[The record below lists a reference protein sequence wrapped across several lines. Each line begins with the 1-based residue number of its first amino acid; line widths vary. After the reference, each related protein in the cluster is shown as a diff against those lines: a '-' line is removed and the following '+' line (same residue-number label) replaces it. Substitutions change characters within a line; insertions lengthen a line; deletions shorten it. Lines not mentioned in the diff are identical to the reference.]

1 MTEAKSHSFRT
12 MGTDALVM
20 GEDGRAGFGE
30 VALRIERE
38 LAEVEARFSR
48 FRPESELSRVNA
60 RAARWTR
67 VSDPFAE
74 LLGLALE
81 AARLT
86 RGLFDPTVLPALR
99 SAGYDRDFALVRAG
113 PHPEPGPAEPCG
125 RWQEVELA
133 GNQVWIPPGVGL
145 DFGGIAKGW
154 AVDRAIELGRGLTWL
169 LVSAGGDLRLAGSP
183 PDGGLE
189 IAIEDPLDRGGEV
202 MRVRLESG
210 ALATSSVTSRTW
222 GPRLH
227 QIIDPRTGLPAITGI
242 LQATAWGDT
251 CAEAEMRSKWA
262 LLAGPPALDLFPAV
276 LVLED
281 DRVLL
286 SLDPSAL
293 AEPA

>member
-1 MTEAKSHSFRT
+1 MTGARLHSFRT

-20 GEDGRAGFGE
+20 AEDGQAFDE

-38 LAEVEARFSR
+38 LAEIEARFSR
-48 FRPESELSRVNA
+48 FRSESELSRVNA
-60 RAARWTR
+60 RAGRWTR

-86 RGLFDPTVLPALR
+86 QGLFDPTILPALR
-99 SAGYDRDFALVRAG
+99 AAGYDRDFDLVREGAVA
-113 PHPEPGPAEPCG
+113 EPGPAEPCG
-125 RWQEVELA
+125 RWPEVEAA
-133 GNQVWIPPGVGL
+133 GNQVRIPRGVGL

-154 AVDRAIELGRGLTWL
+154 AVDRAIELGQGLRWL
-169 LVSAGGDLRLAGSP
+169 LVNAGGDLRVAGSP

-189 IAIEDPLDRGGEV
+189 IAIEDPFDRQGEV
-202 MRVRLESG
+202 MRVRLEGG

-242 LQATAWGDT
+242 LQATAWADT
-251 CAEAEMRSKWA
+251 CAEAEVRSKWA

-276 LVLED
+276 LVPED
-281 DRVLL
+281 DRVLM
-286 SLDPSAL
+286 SLIPSPL
-293 AEPA
+293 AVSA